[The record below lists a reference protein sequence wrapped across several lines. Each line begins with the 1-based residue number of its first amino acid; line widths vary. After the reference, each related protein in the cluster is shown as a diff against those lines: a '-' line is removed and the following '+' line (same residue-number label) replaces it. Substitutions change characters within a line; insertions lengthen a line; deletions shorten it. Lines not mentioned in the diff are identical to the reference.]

1 MSITRLTSLRK
12 FKGVLVGRDMAGI
25 FKPGHIYEF
34 YEIDGTILCNDLG
47 EGGEYSKDP
56 ELKHFKISQIML
68 AGFYMLTKA
77 EYDAQI
83 KQEKE
88 DYG

>member
-12 FKGVLVGRDMAGI
+12 FKGVLCGRDLAGI

-47 EGGEYSKDP
+47 EGGQYTRAGCDEG
-56 ELKHFKISQIML
+56 HTIGQIFV

-83 KQEKE
+83 KKE
-88 DYG
+88 EEERG